1 MSILT
6 PAFKRDKYINDFM
19 LRVFIC
25 GKKVDAQYKKDFQWN
40 FPSTKIDYMDNSP
53 EEVRFSLRHEE
64 HEILKGTI

>member
-1 MSILT
+1 
-6 PAFKRDKYINDFM
+6 M